1 MFRYKLVI
9 FSRKMKTMT
18 LKEFEE
24 EIKTSLPT
32 FVKNMENLNFVDG
45 KTFPEWFQM
54 YMHWS
59 EVGTDMEEEYWS
71 E

>member
-1 MFRYKLVI
+1 
-9 FSRKMKTMT
+9 MKTMT

-32 FVKNMENLNFVDG
+32 FVKNMQNLNFVDG
-45 KTFPEWFQM
+45 RTFPEWFQM
-54 YMHWS
+54 YMNWN

>member
-1 MFRYKLVI
+1 
-9 FSRKMKTMT
+9 MT

-24 EIKTSLPT
+24 EFKTSLPT

-45 KTFPEWFQM
+45 KTFPEWFRM
-54 YMHWS
+54 FMDWS
-59 EVGTDMEEEYWS
+59 EVGTDTEEEYWN